1 MRLAES
7 PPLTINGELH
17 TRTGPIHTMTT
28 LDAELSLRGTQDSQ
42 LRRRPRRQLRT
53 HHEHDLCSSKFAVPF
68 GTPPTT
74 FLSVAFKSICCTVS
88 TDAVGFSD
96 AIMATTP
103 ATCGLEKD
111 VPCK

>member
-1 MRLAES
+1 MRNRPGGPTCQHATS
-7 PPLTINGELH
+7 RIAAPLTINGELH
-17 TRTGPIHTMTT
+17 RFFCGEPKTRN
-28 LDAELSLRGTQDSQ
+28 LDAG
-42 LRRRPRRQLRT
+42 PRRQLRT
-53 HHEHDLCSSKFAVPF
+53 HHEHDLCSSKFAVPL
-68 GTPPTT
+68 GTPPMT